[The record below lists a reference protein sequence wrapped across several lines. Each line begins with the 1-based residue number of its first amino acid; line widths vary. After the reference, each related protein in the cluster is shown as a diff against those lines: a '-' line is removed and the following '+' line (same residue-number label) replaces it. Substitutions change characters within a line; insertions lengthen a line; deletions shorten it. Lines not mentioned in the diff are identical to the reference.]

1 MFPLNFRSGKE
12 GLPIW
17 LEFTV
22 RKKRDGEGG
31 RKGERERGRRCEYKS
46 MEKESNLLSHYL
58 PKPVT

>member
-31 RKGERERGRRCEYKS
+31 RKGEREREREEVWVQEHGKRI
-46 MEKESNLLSHYL
+46 
-58 PKPVT
+58 